1 MSNLLSRK
9 ELERIKASIL
19 PSVEDNSKL
28 ERKKELKKKSEDRLK
43 NWPNTLEALRLKK
56 ESFLKDR
63 EAEEEAKR
71 QEIDR
76 EVKNCI
82 GCILY
87 GCVLIVFFFLLLCR
101 KQRSDAKLDLTQSVK
116 QTTLFMHRQI
126 K

>member
-1 MSNLLSRK
+1 MTTIMSRA

-19 PSVEDNSKL
+19 PSIEDNSKI

-63 EAEEEAKR
+63 EAEEELRR

-76 EVKNCI
+76 EVA
-82 GCILY
+82 
-87 GCVLIVFFFLLLCR
+87 LICGA
-101 KQRSDAKLDLTQSVK
+101 SS
-116 QTTLFMHRQI
+116 LFRT
-126 K
+126 